1 MEMSLGP
8 VKSFK
13 AFIGPPAK
21 YEIGIPAILANIAI
35 YCVIS
40 RLSYD
45 VMNQKLVE
53 FSKKLAKLGQDFL
66 KH

>member
-1 MEMSLGP
+1 MSLDP
-8 VKSFK
+8 AKRFK
-13 AFIGPPAK
+13 TFIGPPVK
-21 YEIGIPAILANIAI
+21 YEIGIPVILANIAI

-45 VMNQKLVE
+45 VMNQKLIE
-53 FSKKLAKLGQDFL
+53 FSKKLAKLGQDCL